1 MHKILMQNHMFFV
14 TGKKKKKA
22 KMIKDA
28 EKTDRT
34 FKHKVELKT

>member
-14 TGKKKKKA
+14 TGKKKRA

-34 FKHKVELKT
+34 FEHKVELKT